1 MAPPR
6 ILLLI
11 LAGGAGGRL
20 LTLQPHP
27 GNDRGGWHSGTAD
40 ALWRNSPLL
49 REFDPDSLVVVSAD
63 AVYRLDYG
71 DLVADHRRAGAVATM
86 VTTRIAADDAG
97 RYGVVLVADGEVRDY
112 RYKPDEPA
120 GDLVSNEVF
129 VFDPGPVLD
138 ELEDIAGEEPDDG
151 LADMGTELLP
161 RLVAHGGVREHRF
174 EGYWRDVGTVDA
186 YWASHQDLLAD
197 PPEFALY
204 DKRWPISTQGGDNAR
219 GAGSA
224 RRRR

>member
-1 MAPPR
+1 
-6 ILLLI
+6 
-11 LAGGAGGRL
+11 
-20 LTLQPHP
+20 
-27 GNDRGGWHSGTAD
+27 
-40 ALWRNSPLL
+40 
-49 REFDPDSLVVVSAD
+49 VVVSAD

-138 ELEDIAGEEPDDG
+138 ELGTLPARNPTMALPTWARNCCPGWWLTAAYASTASRAIGVTSARSMPTGLRTRICSRTHRNSRSMTSAGRSAPRAGTTRVERAVLDDG
-151 LADMGTELLP
+151 VE
-161 RLVAHGGVREHRF
+161 V
-174 EGYWRDVGTVDA
+174 
-186 YWASHQDLLAD
+186 S
-197 PPEFALY
+197 
-204 DKRWPISTQGGDNAR
+204 R
-219 GAGSA
+219 GATAGGPDAVSLLGRRVRVEADATIKAGA
-224 RRRR
+224 RFPEED